1 MDSSNQIETGNQDPT
16 TLIYDLTKEN
26 KENMTI
32 DYRHSNYKKILIPL
46 PELTNKNVAVKQ
58 DFRLGKG
65 GIFWDNSFFLTKYLI
80 EKIFPQKDIKHIIE
94 IGAGTALP
102 SIASLI
108 KGYHVVVTDI
118 PKLMPFVND
127 IINMNKD
134 LYSKNSKSEVVQLS
148 WEKKEDIENA
158 KKLVENGTY
167 DVIIGSEVI
176 YLDDLFDDLI
186 YTMREL
192 SNEKT
197 IILFSYKVRLQSMV
211 DEFIEKVSKYFEL
224 IDIDYE
230 VKNQLYVKPEKMKM
244 LQMKK
249 KKI

>member
-1 MDSSNQIETGNQDPT
+1 MDSSAKIENDNTT

-32 DYRHSNYKKILIPL
+32 DYRHSNYKKILISL
-46 PELTNKNVAVKQ
+46 PEITNQKIAVKQ
-58 DFRLGKG
+58 DFILGKG
-65 GIFWDNSFFLTKYLI
+65 GIFWDGSFFITKYLI
-80 EKIFPQKDIKHIIE
+80 ENIFPQKDIKNIIE
-94 IGAGTALP
+94 LGSGTALP

-118 PKLMPFVND
+118 PKLIPFVND

-134 LYSKNSKSEVVQLS
+134 LYSKDSKSEVVELS
-148 WEKKEDIENA
+148 WEKKEDIKNA

-176 YLDDLFDDLI
+176 YLDELFDDLI
-186 YTMREL
+186 YTLREL

-197 IILFSYKVRLQSMV
+197 IILFSYKVRLQSMI

-230 VKNQLYVKPEKMKM
+230 VKNLLYAKPEKMKM
-244 LQMKK
+244 MQLKK
-249 KKI
+249 K